1 MSRPVALVTGAAGG
15 IGGACA
21 DALEAAGMEVA
32 RTDLPLDVADAGA
45 VAGLVARTEQE
56 LGPIE
61 VLVNCA
67 GHLTETP
74 IADITD
80 AEWRRMLRVHLG
92 GTWHTCREVAPRMA
106 ARGRGAIVNT
116 SSELALCGAEL
127 HAHYCAAKGAI
138 VGLTKSLALELAGRG
153 VRVNAVA
160 PGATDTA
167 LLTDTWRTPEYL
179 GSLPLRRLSTPAE
192 IAATVAFLASD
203 AASYVTGIVLSPN
216 SGAVI

>member
-15 IGGACA
+15 IGGASA
-21 DALEAAGMEVA
+21 AALEAAGMQVA

-45 VAGLVARTEQE
+45 VAGLVARTEEE

-67 GHLTETP
+67 GHVAETP
-74 IADITD
+74 IADISD

-167 LLTDTWRTPEYL
+167 LLTDTWRTPDYL
-179 GSLPLRRLSTPAE
+179 ASLPLRRLSTPAE
-192 IAATVAFLASD
+192 IAASIAFLASD
-203 AASYVTGIVLSPN
+203 AAAYVTGIVLSPN

>member
-1 MSRPVALVTGAAGG
+1 LSRPVALVTGASGG
-15 IGGACA
+15 IGGAAA
-21 DALEAAGMEVA
+21 DALEAAGMAVA
-32 RTDLPLDVADAGA
+32 RTDLPVDVADAGA
-45 VAGLVARTEQE
+45 VAGLVAETEAG
-56 LGPIE
+56 LGPID

-67 GHLTETP
+67 GYVAETP
-74 IADITD
+74 LADITD
-80 AEWRRMLRVHLG
+80 AEWNRMLRVHLG

-116 SSELALCGAEL
+116 TSELALCGAEL

-138 VGLTKSLALELAGRG
+138 VGLTRSLALELAGRG

-179 GSLPLRRLSTPAE
+179 ATLPVRRLSTPAE

-203 AASYVTGIVLSPN
+203 AASYVTGQVVSPN

>member
-1 MSRPVALVTGAAGG
+1 LSRPVALVTGAGGG
-15 IGGACA
+15 IGGASA

-32 RTDLPLDVADAGA
+32 RTDLPLDVADADA

-74 IADITD
+74 IADISD

>member
-1 MSRPVALVTGAAGG
+1 LSRPIALVTGAGGG
-15 IGGACA
+15 IGGASA
-21 DALEAAGMEVA
+21 DALAAAGMEVA
-32 RTDLPLDVADAGA
+32 RTDLPLDVADADA
-45 VAGLVARTEQE
+45 VAALVAHTEDE

-67 GHLTETP
+67 GYVLETP
-74 IADITD
+74 IGDISD

-116 SSELALCGAEL
+116 TSELALCGAEL

-167 LLTDTWRTPEYL
+167 LLTDTWRTREYL
-179 GSLPLRRLSTPAE
+179 DSLPLRRLSTPAE
-192 IAATVAFLASD
+192 IAASVAFLASG

>member
-1 MSRPVALVTGAAGG
+1 LSRPVALVTGAAGG
-15 IGGACA
+15 IGGASA
-21 DALEAAGMEVA
+21 DALEAAGMAVA
-32 RTDLPLDVADAGA
+32 RTDLPLDVADAAA
-45 VAGLVARTEQE
+45 VAGLVARTEEE

-67 GHLTETP
+67 GHVAEAP
-74 IADITD
+74 IADISN
-80 AEWRRMLRVHLG
+80 AEWRRMLAVHLG

-138 VGLTKSLALELAGRG
+138 VGFTKSLALELAGRG

-160 PGATDTA
+160 PGATDTP

-192 IAATVAFLASD
+192 IAASVAFLASD
-203 AASYVTGIVLSPN
+203 AAGYVTGIVLSPN

>member
-1 MSRPVALVTGAAGG
+1 LSRPVAFVTGAGGG
-15 IGGACA
+15 IGGASA
-21 DALEAAGMEVA
+21 EALEAAGMQVA
-32 RTDLPLDVADAGA
+32 RTDLPLDVADAAA
-45 VAGLVARTEQE
+45 VAALVARTEDE

-67 GHLTETP
+67 GHVAETP
-74 IADITD
+74 IADISD

-116 SSELALCGAEL
+116 TSELALCGAEL

-138 VGLTKSLALELAGRG
+138 VGLTKSLALELARRG

-167 LLTDTWRTPEYL
+167 LLTGTWRTPEYL

-192 IAATVAFLASD
+192 IAASIAFLASD
-203 AASYVTGIVLSPN
+203 AAAYVTGIVLSPN

>member
-1 MSRPVALVTGAAGG
+1 LSRPVALVTGAGGG
-15 IGGACA
+15 IGGAA
-21 DALEAAGMEVA
+21 AEARAAAGMAVA
-32 RTDLPLDVADAGA
+32 RTDLPLDVADADA
-45 VAGLVARTEQE
+45 VAGLVARTEEE

-67 GHLTETP
+67 GHVTETP
-74 IADITD
+74 IADISD

-116 SSELALCGAEL
+116 TSELALCGAEL

-179 GSLPLRRLSTPAE
+179 DSLPLRRLSTPAE
-192 IAATVAFLASD
+192 IAASIAFLCSD
-203 AASYVTGIVLSPN
+203 AAAYVTGIVLSPN